1 MTAVNSGEGMRV
13 FPVSSIPAVNVSSV
27 PQRSPLRYPGGKTW
41 LIPHIR
47 EWLEPMQARP
57 KLLVEPFCG
66 GATVSLT
73 AVFERL
79 AERSLMVELDHD
91 VAAFWHCALRHGE
104 ELRQLVE
111 RFEPTRANVFEL
123 ASEAPRDLTAHGF
136 RTLVLNR
143 TRRGGILAPG
153 ATLSR
158 VGENNK
164 GVASRWYA
172 QTLIRR
178 LSDIE
183 SQADRITFCE
193 GDGMAVL
200 QTMANVPGTVAFVDP
215 PYTAGGKRAG
225 KRLYT
230 HHTIDHRGLFKTL
243 AESRMD
249 FLMTYDRAPE
259 IVDLIREFEFCAVE
273 VVMKNTHHSK
283 LPELVISRHRLFA

>member
-1 MTAVNSGEGMRV
+1 M
-13 FPVSSIPAVNVSSV
+13 FPVSSIPAVNVATV

-47 EWLEPMQARP
+47 EWLRPMQPRP
-57 KLLVEPFCG
+57 SLIVEPFCG

-79 AERSLMVELDHD
+79 AERCLMVELDRD

-104 ELRQLVE
+104 ELRGLVE
-111 RFEPTRANVFEL
+111 GFEPTRANVYEL
-123 ASEAPRDLTAHGF
+123 ASEAPRDLVAHGF
-136 RTLVLNR
+136 RTFVLNR
-143 TRRGGILAPG
+143 TRRGGILAAG
-153 ATLSR
+153 ASLSR

-172 QTLIRR
+172 RTLVKR
-178 LSDIE
+178 LADIE
-183 SQADRITFCE
+183 DQSDRIVFCE

-200 QTMANVPGTVAFVDP
+200 ETVADLAGAVMFVDP

-230 HHTIDHRGLFKTL
+230 HHSIDHRALFKTL
-243 AESRMD
+243 AGSNVD
-249 FLMTYDRAPE
+249 FLMTYDKAPE
-259 IVDLIREFEFCAVE
+259 IVELIGEFGFCAVE
-273 VVMKNTHHSK
+273 VMMKNTHHSRV
-283 LPELVISRHRLFA
+283 PELVITRRRLFS

>member
-1 MTAVNSGEGMRV
+1 M

-47 EWLEPMQARP
+47 EWLGPLQARP

-79 AERSLMVELDHD
+79 AERCLMVELDHD
-91 VAAFWHCALRHGE
+91 VAAFWHCALRYGE
-104 ELRQLVE
+104 ELRQMVVG
-111 RFEPTRANVFEL
+111 FEPTRANVFEL
-123 ASEAPRDLTAHGF
+123 ASEAPHKLTAHGF

-153 ATLSR
+153 ASLSR

-172 QTLIRR
+172 KTLIRR

-183 SQADRITFCE
+183 NQADRITFCE

-200 QTMANVPGTVAFVDP
+200 QTVADMPGAVAFVDP

-243 AESRMD
+243 AESRID

-259 IVDLIREFEFCAVE
+259 IVDLIREFGFFAVE